1 MALVPS
7 KHILRSIS
15 PYLPCAL
22 GAVWQQ
28 LEELWATAAV
38 PQRPSLP
45 PSSACKALKPLR
57 PGTHLLCALG
67 AVGQQLQELG
77 VVAVVPEAVAA
88 RQHDVSWLHL

>member
-38 PQRPSLP
+38 P
-45 PSSACKALKPLR
+45 
-57 PGTHLLCALG
+57 
-67 AVGQQLQELG
+67 
-77 VVAVVPEAVAA
+77 EAVAA
-88 RQHDVSWLHL
+88 PQLSM